1 MLYDAGT
8 AFPATAAMLPVLA
21 TVLVLAVG
29 GPDADPV
36 GPVRLLSQP
45 VGQWVGARSYA
56 IYLWHWPALVLIDAR
71 FGPLSTGARVAVVL
85 GSVGVAA
92 LTYRLVED
100 PVRHDRWLAA
110 APRRGLALGGAL
122 CVVAVV
128 AAGLVRAGLPALST
142 AETAT
147 APTLAVPA
155 AAAAAPG
162 VGAAQAVG
170 AAPTTAAPVA
180 PAPLP
185 QLTGADLPAL
195 VAANQAVLEDGV
207 RATKVPSNLRPSLAT
222 AVGDRSQL
230 YADDCVN
237 VGVDQELDPC
247 RYGPEDA
254 ATTIVLYGDSHAAQ
268 WFPAVRA
275 VAEAHGAELIVLAKG
290 GCPVAA
296 VSIPT
301 NTLARTCPIWRDAA
315 IQFIA
320 ATAPDLVL
328 TTSWAAY
335 PNGDDEWRAGFDE
348 TIGRLAGTTP
358 HLVVLGDNPPAE
370 DLPSSCLSGHVTS
383 ADACVA
389 DRADVVKASR
399 LAVEQQV
406 AAAHGAAFVDP
417 TDWFCTPSRCPVM
430 IGDILVYRDATHIS
444 TVAATWFQPLMA
456 AALAPALG

>member
-1 MLYDAGT
+1 M
-8 AFPATAAMLPVLA
+8 
-21 TVLVLAVG
+21 
-29 GPDADPV
+29 
-36 GPVRLLSQP
+36 
-45 VGQWVGARSYA
+45 
-56 IYLWHWPALVLIDAR
+56 
-71 FGPLSTGARVAVVL
+71 
-85 GSVGVAA
+85 
-92 LTYRLVED
+92 TYRLVED

-110 APRRGLALGGAL
+110 TPRRGLALGGAL
-122 CVVAVV
+122 CVAAVV

-142 AETAT
+142 AETAA

-155 AAAAAPG
+155 AAAAPPRG
-162 VGAAQAVG
+162 RGGAG
-170 AAPTTAAPVA
+170 GRRRTDDGRHRSLPP
-180 PAPLP
+180 PLP

-195 VAANQAVLEDGV
+195 VAANQVVLEDGA

-247 RYGPEDA
+247 RYGPEGA

-268 WFPAVRA
+268 WFPAVQA

-335 PNGDDEWRAGFDE
+335 PNGDDEWRAGFE
-348 TIGRLAGTTP
+348 QTIGRLAGTTP

-406 AAAHGAAFVDP
+406 AAAHGATFVDP

-430 IGDILVYRDATHIS
+430 IGDILLYRDATHIS

-456 AALAPALG
+456 AALAPAFG